1 MLRKDVVRQNR
12 SPQRLIHA
20 EYDFKTWREDV
31 PSVERV
37 RPPCCPSCGGASRE
51 PGRSLGLHGHGLRQ
65 RQLRGPVERWGRPRI
80 LVIAVRRYRC
90 QRCAAVITVAPRG
103 VEPGRLFS
111 LPAIALALWLYGAR
125 RASPAVVRRAVSPWQ
140 VGATA
145 ASGWAQLRR
154 WVRDVG
160 AGRLLGGLP
169 AAAGAGPRAIATRVT
184 MALRGRASSGEGQP
198 REEGHQVWLA
208 ALHLG
213 VSIIAR

>member
-1 MLRKDVVRQNR
+1 M
-12 SPQRLIHA
+12 
-20 EYDFKTWREDV
+20 
-31 PSVERV
+31 
-37 RPPCCPSCGGASRE
+37 
-51 PGRSLGLHGHGLRQ
+51 
-65 RQLRGPVERWGRPRI
+65 
-80 LVIAVRRYRC
+80 
-90 QRCAAVITVAPRG
+90 
-103 VEPGRLFS
+103 
-111 LPAIALALWLYGAR
+111 
-125 RASPAVVRRAVSPWQ
+125 SPWQ

-169 AAAGAGPRAIATRVT
+169 AAASAGPRAIATRVT